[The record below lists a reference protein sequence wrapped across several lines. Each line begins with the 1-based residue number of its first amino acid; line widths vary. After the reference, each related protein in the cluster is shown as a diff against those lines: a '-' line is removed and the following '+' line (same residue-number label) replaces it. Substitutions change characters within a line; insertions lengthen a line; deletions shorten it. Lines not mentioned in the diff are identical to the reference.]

1 MLALMVMALA
11 VATFAATFPAA
22 GQAIARSKHLDQAS
36 DACQQRLDFYR
47 NVTYRSLP
55 AIPAGA
61 ASTTVAFTPPAELPG
76 ATGGVTFT
84 HVDASF
90 QPTTIRSG
98 RIKADARITWAGTG
112 SDRGSYTL
120 SSLIIE

>member
-1 MLALMVMALA
+1 MLALLVMALT
-11 VATFAATFPAA
+11 VAAFAATFPAA

-47 NVTYRSLP
+47 NVGYNSLP
-55 AIPAGA
+55 AIPAGTQ
-61 ASTTVAFTPPAELPG
+61 STSVPFTPPAELPG
-76 ATGGVTFT
+76 ATGAVVFT

-90 QPTTIRSG
+90 QPTNLRTG
-98 RIKADARITWAGTG
+98 LIKAEATITWAGAG

-120 SSLIIE
+120 STLIIE